1 MTELLGFTEARER
14 VLASAVRVPVEE
26 IDVASA
32 LGRVLAEPVRAGGP
46 LPPFSY
52 SAMDGYALLAAG
64 LTGPAPWSVPVSGES
79 RTGHVPE
86 PLVPAHA
93 CRIST
98 GARIPDGADAVLPV
112 ELVERSGAGI
122 LVRDAVRSGQHVRR
136 AGEDLE
142 AGAVALPSGKRLDPA
157 CLGLLASL
165 DRVEVTV
172 ARRPRVVVVCTGDE
186 LRAAGSAAVPGKIP
200 DSISLPLSALAAR
213 AGADVLR
220 VVRVK
225 DEREPTE
232 HAVRAA
238 LQEADLLLTVGG
250 VSVGE
255 HDWVRTALASE
266 GIVIDFYKVAI
277 KPGKPVTFGR
287 RGPEGPSVL
296 ALPGN
301 PASALITFALFGMPL
316 LRAMQGD
323 AEPLPRVLRMT
334 LTNAVRHKPG
344 RLELLRARLERGP
357 ASAVTALENQASGAL
372 TSLALADALLLFP
385 AESAELPAGASVDVL
400 SWADF

>member
-1 MTELLGFTEARER
+1 MIGFEEARET
-14 VLASAVRVPVEE
+14 VLASAVRVSGET
-26 IDVASA
+26 VALERA
-32 LGRVLAEPVRAGGP
+32 LGRVLAEPVRARGA

-52 SAMDGYALLAAG
+52 SAMDGFALRAG
-64 LTGPAPWSVPVSGES
+64 ALEGSAPWRVPLAGES

-86 PLVPAHA
+86 PLVPGHA

-112 ELVERSGAGI
+112 EIVERQDGAI
-122 LVRDAVRSGQHVRR
+122 AVRDAVRPGQHVRL

-142 AGAVALPSGKRLDPA
+142 VGAVALPAGKRLDPA
-157 CLGLLASL
+157 SLGLLASL
-165 DRVEVTV
+165 DHVEVAV
-172 ARRPRVVVVCTGDE
+172 ARRPRVVVLCTGDE
-186 LRAAGSAAVPGKIP
+186 LRKAGATAEPGKIP
-200 DSISLPLSALAAR
+200 DSISLPLSALAAQ
-213 AGADVLR
+213 AGADVRR
-220 VVRVK
+220 VDYVK
-225 DEREPTE
+225 DEQQPTE

-255 HDWVRTALASE
+255 HDWVRPALAAE
-266 GIVIDFYKVAI
+266 GIVLDFYKVAI
-277 KPGKPVTFGR
+277 KPGKPITFGR
-287 RGPEGPSVL
+287 RGPAGPSVL

-323 AEPLPRVLRMT
+323 ATPLPRTLPMT

-344 RLELLRARLERGP
+344 RLEFLRARVERTSP
-357 ASAVTALENQASGAL
+357 STVTALDNQASGAL
-372 TSLALADALLLFP
+372 TSLAWADTLVLFP
-385 AESAELPAGASVDVL
+385 AESAELAAGAGVAVL
-400 SWADF
+400 SFSDF